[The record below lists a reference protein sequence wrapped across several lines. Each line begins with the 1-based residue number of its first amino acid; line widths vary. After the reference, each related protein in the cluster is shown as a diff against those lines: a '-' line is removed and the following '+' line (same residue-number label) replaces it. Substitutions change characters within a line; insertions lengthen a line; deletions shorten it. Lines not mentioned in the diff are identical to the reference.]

1 MKKFLLPMM
10 LLALTATSV
19 NAQRLSAGER
29 SAAKVEFA
37 AKQLNIAKEIKSPMK
52 VADNQSLIGYDG
64 SASPA
69 IYGGFPSWESVSMVL
84 SDIYEENLLKEY
96 AGWKIV
102 GMRFAVA
109 ASLGNKAYA
118 FVQIYK
124 DANDEGAEA
133 SVKLTDSNYEVS
145 PNDGTNVTGVAWNE
159 VAFDEPYT
167 ITGEEQGLMY
177 GYQYT
182 QVKGDGTSLAENPIL
197 FGQSSSTDYKNM
209 CLVYGKPSASYD
221 EGLYYVSS
229 AKNSFVPCFQII
241 IQKPGGDDTAVIGI
255 NGSDSPVTAQKYFS
269 LDGTRLSAPQKGLNI
284 VKMSDGTT
292 RKVMK

>member
-64 SASPA
+64 STQPSG
-69 IYGGFPSWESVSMVL
+69 YVGFPSWSSASMIV
-84 SDIYEENLLKEY
+84 SDIYEENVLKEY

-109 ASLGNKAYA
+109 ASLGDKAYA

-124 DANDEGAEA
+124 DVNDEGAEA
-133 SVKLTDSNYEVS
+133 SVRLTDSNYEVS
-145 PNDGTNVTGVAWNE
+145 PNDGTNVTGVVWNE
-159 VAFDEPYT
+159 VTFDEPYK
-167 ITGEEQGLMY
+167 ITGEEEELLY

-182 QVKGDGTSLAENPIL
+182 QVKGDGNSIAENPTF

-209 CLVYGKPSASYD
+209 FLVYGKPTASHD
-221 EGLYYVSS
+221 ESLYYLSN
-229 AKNSFVPCFQII
+229 ANAPYVPCFQII

-255 NGSDSPVTAQKYFS
+255 NGSDSPITAQKYFS

>member
-1 MKKFLLPMM
+1 
-10 LLALTATSV
+10 
-19 NAQRLSAGER
+19 
-29 SAAKVEFA
+29 
-37 AKQLNIAKEIKSPMK
+37 
-52 VADNQSLIGYDG
+52 
-64 SASPA
+64 
-69 IYGGFPSWESVSMVL
+69 MVV

-109 ASLGNKAYA
+109 ASLGNNAYA

-124 DANDEGAEA
+124 DVNDEGAEA
-133 SVKLTDSNYEVS
+133 SVRLTDSNYEVS
-145 PNDGTNVTGVAWNE
+145 PNDGTDVTGVAWNE

-167 ITGEEQGLMY
+167 ITGEEQELLY

-182 QVKGDGTSLAENPIL
+182 QVNGNSIAANPIF

-209 CLVYGKPSASYD
+209 FLVYGKPSASSN
-221 EGLYYVSS
+221 EGLYYLSS
-229 AKNSFVPCFQII
+229 ANAPYVPCFQII
-241 IQKPGGDDTAVIGI
+241 IQEPGGDDTAVIGI
-255 NGSDSPVTAQKYFS
+255 NGSDSPITAQKYFS

>member
-1 MKKFLLPMM
+1 MKKILLPMM

-19 NAQRLSAGER
+19 NAQSLSARER

-37 AKQLNIAKEIKSPMK
+37 AKQLNVGKEIKSPMK
-52 VADNQSLIGYDG
+52 IADNQSLIGYDG
-64 SASPA
+64 STSPLGYA
-69 IYGGFPSWESVSMVL
+69 GFPTWSSASMVV
-84 SDIYEENLLKEY
+84 SDIYEKNLFKEY

-109 ASLGNKAYA
+109 ASLGNNAYA

-167 ITGEEQGLMY
+167 ITGEEEELLY

-182 QVKGDGTSLAENPIL
+182 QVKGDGNSIAENPI
-197 FGQSSSTDYKNM
+197 FYGQSSSTDYKNM
-209 CLVYGKPSASYD
+209 FLIYGKPSASYD
-221 EGLYYVSS
+221 EGLYYLSG
-229 AKNSFVPCFQII
+229 ANDPYVPCFQII
-241 IQKPGGDDTAVIGI
+241 IQNGDNTAVIGI
-255 NGSDSPVTAQKYFS
+255 NGSDSPITAQKYFS